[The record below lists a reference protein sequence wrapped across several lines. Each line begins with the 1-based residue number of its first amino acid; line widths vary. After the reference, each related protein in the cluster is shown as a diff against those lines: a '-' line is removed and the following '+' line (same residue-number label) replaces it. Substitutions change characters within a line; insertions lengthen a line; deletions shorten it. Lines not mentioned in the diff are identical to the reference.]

1 MALTI
6 AFLIR
11 GLCAA
16 LAVAAADGPD
26 SPSTPPKPLTPPVP
40 PPAETPVECV
50 VSGRTST
57 LRSIEVA
64 NVGRAIPKTYAEG
77 HVVDVE
83 GFEWFVS
90 RHYAL
95 QTDYSAER
103 AKHLLTVL
111 ELAHPHYVE
120 LFGRELPDSDTTRM
134 AVVYGASKE
143 SLDKALKANGVTW
156 DFGGGGITYERLN
169 VAYQYPSGS
178 LEYHQRYI
186 LLHECA
192 HLYQVCLEGTTFTT
206 PSWYFE
212 GVADALSHHVWE
224 SSSSRLTVAVV
235 DKPTV
240 NNWYQAG
247 LETFAREPFTA
258 SDILAGRRG
267 GRDLGFLLVTYLASD
282 LDRAQRFDVWRDE
295 LFGLDLYAK
304 CQDDSLRLAA
314 ELFGAAALDR
324 DFDAW
329 LKARRSS
336 FRYVDWGWEQDGD
349 ALMSYGWPQTG
360 AFSQTDLLFEPG
372 AKAVHDP
379 YVMDYPLHAR
389 SRLVDEPRRGVDE
402 PTVGCWVGFREN
414 PDAGEVGL
422 ALGVEG
428 RSFASARV
436 DRRQTLILD
445 ASDLGG
451 ERRELA
457 LSDAFR
463 AATQPNFELG
473 LSLRIG
479 RERLELVARAG
490 DPSAPEV
497 AELSVALDPQQR
509 ERLLHRPLAV
519 ISRGGKHWITPYVDD
534 ARVPEPALD
543 VAAPPNRWRFAAERE
558 LGALTRAVWRLGAH
572 TPTRVRAARE
582 ALVRSARGD
591 AEAQA
596 AAREAYRASLARL
609 REDVRRCGA
618 PEVAREAA
626 LAELAGD

>member
-1 MALTI
+1 MGLLI
-6 AFLIR
+6 AFVAR
-11 GLCAA
+11 ALCAA
-16 LAVAAADGPD
+16 LAVAASDGPD
-26 SPSTPPKPLTPPVP
+26 APSKSPVP
-40 PPAETPVECV
+40 APLETPVECV

-64 NVGRAIPKTYAEG
+64 NVGHTIPKTYAEG
-77 HVVDVE
+77 HLVDVE

-103 AKHLLTVL
+103 AKHLLSLL

-143 SLDKALKANGVTW
+143 SLDKALKANGIAW

-169 VAYQYPSGS
+169 IAYQYPSGT
-178 LEYHQRYI
+178 LQYHQRYI

-212 GVADALSHHVWE
+212 GVADALAHHVWE
-224 SSSSRLTVAVV
+224 AAPSRLTVDVV

-240 NNWYQAG
+240 NDWYHDG

-282 LDRAQRFDVWRDE
+282 LERAQRFAIWRDE
-295 LFGLDLYAK
+295 LFRLDLYAK
-304 CQDDSLRLAA
+304 CQDDSLRLVD
-314 ELFGAAALDR
+314 ELFGVQTLDR

-349 ALMSYGWPQTG
+349 SLMSYGWPQTG

-372 AKAVHDP
+372 AKPAHDR

-402 PTVGCWVGFREN
+402 PIVGCLVGFREN

-463 AATQPNFELG
+463 AATQPDYEIG
-473 LSLRIG
+473 LTLCIR

-490 DPSAPEV
+490 DPSAPVV
-497 AELSVALDPQQR
+497 AELSVPLDPQQR
-509 ERLLHRPLAV
+509 ERSLRRPLAV

-534 ARVPEPALD
+534 ARAPEPELD
-543 VAAPPNRWRFAAERE
+543 VAAPPNRWRFASQRE
-558 LGALTRAVWRLGAH
+558 LAAVTRAVWRLGAH
-572 TPTRVRAARE
+572 APLELEAARQ
-582 ALVRSARGD
+582 ALARSARGD
-591 AEAQA
+591 AAAQA
-596 AAREAYRASLARL
+596 AARAAYLATLAQL
-609 REDVRRCGA
+609 RDDVRACAA
-618 PEVAREAA
+618 PESLREAA
-626 LAELAGD
+626 LAELGGD